1 MCSLI
6 LLRKIGKNGIYSNSR
21 IPKTHWHTSAYL
33 ETFTARGGHSNLSF
47 KKISLKNLY
56 IGGNWERKKSK
67 TLNAYSA
74 LLDNVR
80 TKILFLSE
88 RSKSKLSFRRKKA
101 LKLYKIWM
109 FKVGGVLPISRKLTI
124 SVMCRVLLLLLLSHV
139 FFTNAYRGGPVN
151 TPEKHPRYVG
161 S

>member
-88 RSKSKLSFRRKKA
+88 RSKKSKLSFRRKKA

-109 FKVGGVLPISRKLTI
+109 FKVGGD
-124 SVMCRVLLLLLLSHV
+124 
-139 FFTNAYRGGPVN
+139 
-151 TPEKHPRYVG
+151 
-161 S
+161 